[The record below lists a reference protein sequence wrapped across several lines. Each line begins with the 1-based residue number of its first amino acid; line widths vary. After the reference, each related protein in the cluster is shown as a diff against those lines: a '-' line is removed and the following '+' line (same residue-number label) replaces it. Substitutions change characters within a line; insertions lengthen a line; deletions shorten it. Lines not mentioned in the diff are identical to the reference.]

1 MTNKEIA
8 LQLTLSVIDAAT
20 RKEEVYN
27 TYSYFLK
34 QLKKGL

>member
-8 LQLTLSVIDAAT
+8 LQLTLSVIDITT
-20 RKEEVYN
+20 RKEDVYN

-34 QLKKGL
+34 QLKNGL